1 MAGLS
6 NKPDTLYISGA
17 MSGIGRALAG
27 AYLQRG
33 ARVAIFDLRIDEGV
47 LQELDKLRQSGA
59 QQLVAHAADV
69 TDFQALQAAVEQA
82 AQAIGEPALAIRC
95 AGIQRARPF
104 EPLSHEDFE
113 QVVQVNLFGSRKF
126 SAALLPRMQRG
137 SRLALV
143 SSLAGF
149 TANYSYAAYSA
160 SKFAVVGLAKVLRL
174 EYKPRGIGV
183 SLICPPEVD
192 TPMVLAEQKNMHPAS
207 RELKGFGGSLTLEA
221 ALAGILAGLDAG
233 RELIIPGRKARLSY
247 FCNRYLPDFI
257 VNGLVD
263 RVVASALAKTAAGK
277 PTASRPP

>member
-6 NKPDTLYISGA
+6 NKPDTLYISGG

-27 AYLQRG
+27 
-33 ARVAIFDLRIDEGV
+33 
-47 LQELDKLRQSGA
+47 
-59 QQLVAHAADV
+59 
-69 TDFQALQAAVEQA
+69 
-82 AQAIGEPALAIRC
+82 
-95 AGIQRARPF
+95 
-104 EPLSHEDFE
+104 
-113 QVVQVNLFGSRKF
+113 
-126 SAALLPRMQRG
+126 
-137 SRLALV
+137 
-143 SSLAGF
+143 F
-149 TANYSYAAYSA
+149 TPNYSYAAYSA

-192 TPMVLAEQKNMHPAS
+192 TPMVLEERKNMHPAS
-207 RELKGFGGSLTLEA
+207 RELKGFGGSLSIEA
-221 ALAGILAGLDAG
+221 AVAGILEGLDAG

-263 RVVASALAKTAAGK
+263 RVVASALATTAAGK